1 MATDYAFEAQSK
13 MEVYG
18 AKYLC
23 KRGDVEVEVEIKRL
37 TRRVINKFFSPG
49 SRDKFK
55 KLVV

>member
-23 KRGDVEVEVEIKRL
+23 KRGDVEVEVEIKAYQESNEDIFHSWVER
-37 TRRVINKFFSPG
+37 
-49 SRDKFK
+49 
-55 KLVV
+55 